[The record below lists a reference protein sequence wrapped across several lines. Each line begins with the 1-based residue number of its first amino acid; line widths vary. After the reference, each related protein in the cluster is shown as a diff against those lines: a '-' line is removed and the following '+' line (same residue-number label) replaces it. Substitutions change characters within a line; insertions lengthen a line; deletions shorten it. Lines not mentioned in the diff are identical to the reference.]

1 VAEEGHPERS
11 DCPEAEVVRTL
22 AHGYVQALLTGD
34 EARAEVL
41 VREAIDLDLTERE
54 VAEEIIAP
62 AMQRIGA
69 LWERGEISV
78 ADEHLATQITLRVL
92 VLQREAFRTSRA
104 RLDRRV
110 AAAAVEGEEHIVGLQ
125 LAANLLLHAGYD
137 VSYYGPALPLSALEK
152 LVAGRAPHV
161 FCLTATVAPATQM
174 LYAAVDELRSLD
186 PHLSI
191 VVGGAGVPA
200 EMRPTPSLAV
210 ATGVSGIVQTVD
222 ALLRRPDLN

>member
-1 VAEEGHPERS
+1 MRRMRIGMARKPSPMAPLRVTLRVGGRRVAEEGHPERS

-92 VLQREAFRTSRA
+92 VLQREAFRTS
-104 RLDRRV
+104 
-110 AAAAVEGEEHIVGLQ
+110 
-125 LAANLLLHAGYD
+125 
-137 VSYYGPALPLSALEK
+137 
-152 LVAGRAPHV
+152 
-161 FCLTATVAPATQM
+161 
-174 LYAAVDELRSLD
+174 
-186 PHLSI
+186 
-191 VVGGAGVPA
+191 
-200 EMRPTPSLAV
+200 
-210 ATGVSGIVQTVD
+210 
-222 ALLRRPDLN
+222 